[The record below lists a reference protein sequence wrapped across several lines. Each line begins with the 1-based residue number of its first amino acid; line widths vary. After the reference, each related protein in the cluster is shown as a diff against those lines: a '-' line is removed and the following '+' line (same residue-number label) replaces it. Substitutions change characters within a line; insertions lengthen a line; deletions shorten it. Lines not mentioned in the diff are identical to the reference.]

1 MDLILS
7 ALGGSRSSS
16 TGAYGCVS
24 HHSGHLACSVSFR
37 ECLLSWPGEVM
48 WTRKEHTG
56 SPDVSKG
63 VRNQQGL
70 DREGGS
76 SWPVSSRRA
85 MQVSAL
91 GG

>member
-1 MDLILS
+1 MCQSSLRPPRWFSVLQGVS
-7 ALGGSRSSS
+7 VVLAWGGDVDAE
-16 TGAYGCVS
+16 GAHGV
-24 HHSGHLACSVSFR
+24 
-37 ECLLSWPGEVM
+37 
-48 WTRKEHTG
+48 
-56 SPDVSKG
+56 PDVSKG